1 MKQNIL
7 KKTRVFV
14 AAVFFIFTTFIFI
27 DFNNSF
33 PGRLI
38 DTITWLQFVPSLI
51 SFLYFLSFS
60 AIGFILILLLTLIF
74 GRAYCSTICPLGTL
88 QDINSRIFQVFRK
101 KRRRFH
107 YKKPKN
113 ILRFSILSALI
124 IAMLFGSILLLNLLD
139 PFSNFGK
146 IASNLFRPVIMY
158 ANNAI
163 AWVLELSDNYSVP
176 PVGVKGFQWLSML
189 YAGIFLLTII
199 IMSAKRGRLFCNT
212 ICPVG
217 SLLGIVSKYSLFRI
231 ELDKQ
236 KCNSCGLCSMDCK
249 AGCIDSE
256 NKTVDMSRC
265 VLCFNCLGS
274 CKSNGVYF
282 RLNKKRTA
290 VEPKNIPNQ
299 NRRFILGGLLTVATA
314 LTGLKAFA
322 QQGRGRGRGRGLG
335 RGRHKAPVPI
345 HREHPVSPPGSISLE
360 HFNSNCTACHLCVSA
375 CPTQVLTPAFTE
387 YGLNGFMQPRMNFI
401 ISFCNYECTICTEV
415 CPTGAILPQT
425 IETKKEIQTGIAIFV
440 KDNCIVKTE
449 KKDCGACSE
458 HCPTKAVDMILH
470 RNGLFLPEVTPEIC
484 VGCGA
489 CEHACPTDPKAIYV
503 DGNPIHKKAEK
514 PTIEAI
520 DNDIDYE
527 GDFPF

>member
-299 NRRFILGGLLTVATA
+299 NRRFILGGLITTATA

-387 YGLNGFMQPRMNFI
+387 YGLNGVMQPRMNFI

-489 CEHACPTDPKAIYV
+489 CEHACPTGPKAIYV